1 MVRRVWSKLLLIICI
16 ASVFIGCKKEDE
28 ETTNC
33 CNGGSGAVPELYY
46 EVEID
51 GVPILFEAG
60 ENYFESIAVADCCT
74 NAGQELQ
81 SSVLQSTLDS
91 TINQGGYK
99 ILKHF
104 TNAPSSCSDLGT
116 MFSLGTQSFG
126 NSNTGVD
133 GVVVYYIDFSGTLWA
148 SDLGVAIQPNSSV
161 EITELSNN
169 NSSGSE
175 KITTLTVNCKLYD
188 DSGNSL
194 DLTNGTIRSY
204 SLQCSHL

>member
-1 MVRRVWSKLLLIICI
+1 MENRVYCAILLVIGI
-16 ASVFIGCKKEDE
+16 ALVFVGCKKEDDQ
-28 ETTNC
+28 TANC
-33 CNGGSGAVPELYY
+33 CSGSGAAPDLYY
-46 EVEID
+46 EIEID

-81 SSVLQSTLDS
+81 ISILQSILDS

-99 ILKHF
+99 ILKNF
-104 TNAPSSCSDLGT
+104 TNAPSSCADLGT

-126 NSNTGVD
+126 NSNSGAD
-133 GVVVYYIDFSGTLWA
+133 GIVVYYIDFNGTYWA
-148 SDLGVAIQPNSSV
+148 SDLGVAIQSNSSV
-161 EITELSNN
+161 EISELINN

-175 KITTLTVNCKLYD
+175 KITTLTVNCTLYD

-194 DLTNGTIRSY
+194 DLTNGIIRSY